1 VDDLEWIDPECWIK
15 LTTTTPSLADVK
27 LMLALAGF
35 TFQVIEE
42 T

>member
-1 VDDLEWIDPECWIK
+1 VGDLAAIDPACWIK
-15 LTTTTPSLADVK
+15 LTTVDDVK

-35 TFQVIEE
+35 TFEMIEE